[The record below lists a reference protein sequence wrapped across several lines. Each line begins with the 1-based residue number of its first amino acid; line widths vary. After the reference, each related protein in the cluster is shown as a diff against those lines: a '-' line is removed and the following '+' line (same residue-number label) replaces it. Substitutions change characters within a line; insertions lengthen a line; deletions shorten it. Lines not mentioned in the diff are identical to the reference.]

1 MTAGYLPQPAL
12 GLQRSRHRGRH
23 RSCRSGRCSRPAP
36 RMGRYLPWPPKLPA
50 PRTPAARAALNC
62 PPGRPH
68 RLARD
73 CPVQHSRPYYR
84 ATPAGPPRG
93 YACPSQPQP
102 RQLLDPGGPRR
113 HQLPSGASAVSG
125 GRSSHGPHTC
135 SQPAAGPRAR
145 QQACP
150 ASTPAAGSAGRRLT
164 ARHRHWTHPARHV
177 PVSLVILTGFLTDAH
192 GDGERRGGGH

>member
-1 MTAGYLPQPAL
+1 MKLSQRPARPAGASQGWLPAL
-12 GLQRSRHRGRH
+12 AAISAH
-23 RSCRSGRCSRPAP
+23 PAH
-36 RMGRYLPWPPKLPA
+36 PPA
-50 PRTPAARAALNC
+50 DRAALNC

-73 CPVQHSRPYYR
+73 RPVQHSRPYYR

-113 HQLPSGASAVSG
+113 HQLPSSSSAVSG
-125 GRSSHGPHTC
+125 GWSSHGPHTC

-150 ASTPAAGSAGRRLT
+150 ASTPAAAWAGRRLT
-164 ARHRHWTHPARHV
+164 ARRRQLTHLPRPLRHCTRNANCESKVVTHGQFTAGVKDVRMRKGYQI
-177 PVSLVILTGFLTDAH
+177 LVVALF
-192 GDGERRGGGH
+192 